1 MMYEFREYHDLR
13 EGVTLLID
21 CVKPIGDA
29 KWTATAYIDAREPGA
44 LPIVRMQ
51 FENVRNAEQFADMVR
66 AVRNAAAYELER
78 WAGVV
83 SKNAGNAGGIL

>member
-21 CVKPIGDA
+21 CVKPIGES

-51 FENVRNAEQFADMVR
+51 FENVRTADQFAGMIR
-66 AVRNAAAYELER
+66 AVRNSAAYELER
-78 WAGVV
+78 WAVIV
-83 SKNAGNAGGIL
+83 SKNASSIGVVL